1 MRVIPAIDLKD
12 GQCVRLQKG
21 DYGTAH
27 KVAENPVETAQRFLD
42 AGADLVHMVDLDAAK
57 DGSHANYGV
66 VEQVIRETG
75 ATVELGGGIRSMQDV
90 ETVLALGVS
99 RVIIGSAAVRDPE
112 FVAEA
117 VKKYGDKIVV
127 GIDAKS
133 ETVRTDG
140 WLGDSGENYIAFA
153 ERMESIGVR
162 HIIFTDIDKDGML
175 AGPNFDQL
183 AALRASVSCEII
195 ASGGVSTLEDIAGL
209 KKLGIDGAIAGK
221 AVYTGTLDLEKVAVD
236 GIPRV
241 GVVDQTVLNTGGDH
255 AVGTLL
261 ALLITLVIQGTPA
274 KEQDTH
280 GECQHKAEHVE
291 HKGGIKEHGPA
302 NTAKRH
308 GPDRQR
314 SRPRGTADYHA
325 AANDFKSIDQ
335 QEANEQNCQDTND
348 IVNANE

>member
-1 MRVIPAIDLKD
+1 
-12 GQCVRLQKG
+12 
-21 DYGTAH
+21 
-27 KVAENPVETAQRFLD
+27 
-42 AGADLVHMVDLDAAK
+42 MVDLDAAK

-117 VKKYGDKIVV
+117 VKST
-127 GIDAKS
+127 ATRS
-133 ETVRTDG
+133 LSASTPRARPSARTAG
-140 WLGDSGENYIAFA
+140 WATAARNIAFA

-221 AVYTGTLDLEKVAVD
+221 AVYTGTLDL
-236 GIPRV
+236 
-241 GVVDQTVLNTGGDH
+241 
-255 AVGTLL
+255 
-261 ALLITLVIQGTPA
+261 A
-274 KEQDTH
+274 KAISE
-280 GECQHKAEHVE
+280 
-291 HKGGIKEHGPA
+291 
-302 NTAKRH
+302 AK
-308 GPDRQR
+308 
-314 SRPRGTADYHA
+314 
-325 AANDFKSIDQ
+325 
-335 QEANEQNCQDTND
+335 
-348 IVNANE
+348 

>member
-27 KVAENPVETAQRFLD
+27 KVTENPVETAQRFLD

-117 VKKYGDKIVV
+117 VKSTATRSLSASTPRARPSARTAGWMTAARITSRSRS
-127 GIDAKS
+127 AWS
-133 ETVRTDG
+133 PSACATSSSPTLTRTACSQVRT
-140 WLGDSGENYIAFA
+140 
-153 ERMESIGVR
+153 
-162 HIIFTDIDKDGML
+162 
-175 AGPNFDQL
+175 FDQL

-221 AVYTGTLDLEKVAVD
+221 AVYTGTLDLKKAISE
-236 GIPRV
+236 
-241 GVVDQTVLNTGGDH
+241 
-255 AVGTLL
+255 
-261 ALLITLVIQGTPA
+261 A
-274 KEQDTH
+274 K
-280 GECQHKAEHVE
+280 
-291 HKGGIKEHGPA
+291 
-302 NTAKRH
+302 
-308 GPDRQR
+308 
-314 SRPRGTADYHA
+314 
-325 AANDFKSIDQ
+325 
-335 QEANEQNCQDTND
+335 
-348 IVNANE
+348 